1 MTKIFSKHPATRYRR
16 MEARL
21 NRGMGK
27 HADIVMRSVLKSVRF
42 NLNNVILKRRT
53 SRLYN
58 SFVGR
63 ISKIRDGLRVTI
75 GSPVVYSK
83 IHDTGGMAGRNR
95 AVHIPKRNYF
105 RLAFVR
111 SRSVLKRELK
121 NYLAEVFR

>member
-1 MTKIFSKHPATRYRR
+1 MKIFRTNPARPYKR

-21 NRGMGK
+21 NKGMGK
-27 HADIVMRSVLKSVRF
+27 AADRVMRSVLKNVRF
-42 NLNNVILKRRT
+42 NLNGRILMRRT

-63 ISKIRDGLRVTI
+63 ISVITNGLRVTI

-95 AVHIPKRNYF
+95 AVKIPKRNYF

-111 SRSVLKRELK
+111 SAPIIRKELR